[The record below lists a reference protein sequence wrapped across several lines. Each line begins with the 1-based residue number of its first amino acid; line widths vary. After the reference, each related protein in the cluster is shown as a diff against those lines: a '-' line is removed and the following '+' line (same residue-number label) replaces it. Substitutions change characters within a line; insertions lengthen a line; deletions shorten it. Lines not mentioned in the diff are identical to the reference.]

1 MTAREANGP
10 AAGDDR
16 GMRIPS
22 ARGPFT
28 AALVDILGERPHEAA
43 ALSEAADAAVVR
55 ATARDGVLADDDV
68 QLGLTLLYE
77 LSYRGLTGVDDAW
90 EWSPSLIAAR
100 GVLESAVERELL
112 QRFGQVRDRTVE
124 PGDVPNELFAMT
136 SSGGG
141 PSVAGFVAREA
152 TVGQVREMCVLRSAY
167 QLKEADP
174 HTWSIPRLHGAA
186 KSALVEIQFDEYG
199 EGRPGRMHSELFAGT
214 MRAVGLDDAYGAYV
228 DLVPARTLA
237 TVNAMHLFGLHR
249 RWRGAN
255 LGHLAAYE
263 MTSSLPCKRYA
274 AGMERLGLPPEA
286 AEFFTEHVEAD
297 AVHEQLAAHDL
308 CGSLVAAEPALA
320 GDVLFGAAVCL
331 GLDELAGAATLAA
344 WQAGRSALRR
354 PLDTAQRT
362 TTTGTTIAAA

>member
-1 MTAREANGP
+1 
-10 AAGDDR
+10 
-16 GMRIPS
+16 MRIPS

-43 ALSEAADAAVVR
+43 ALSEAADAAGGR

-77 LSYRGLTGVDDAW
+77 LSYRGLAGVDDAW

-124 PGDVPNELFAMT
+124 PEDVPAELFAMT

-199 EGRPGRMHSELFAGT
+199 EGRPGRMHSELFAAT

-308 CGSLVAAEPALA
+308 CGSLVAAEPALT

-354 PLDTAQRT
+354 PVRIAATAAT
-362 TTTGTTIAAA
+362 TTTAGTTTTAA